1 MARGRTK
8 IKKAAKEGPG
18 NATSVSPKG
27 KTVPI
32 PGSAG
37 VKENK
42 KASRAQRIARME
54 KRNGRC

>member
-1 MARGRTK
+1 MARRGK

-18 NATSVSPKG
+18 NAVNVSPRG
-27 KTVPI
+27 KTIPI

-42 KASRAQRIARME
+42 KASRVQRVARME
-54 KRNGRC
+54 KRDSRC